1 MADNGSETNGQNMG
15 SYATRHPGRMAS
27 GMLLVG
33 TAIGASIMAAK
44 KNRDPSYLQKFMDNM
59 SKGH

>member
-1 MADNGSETNGQNMG
+1 MADNGPGANGQNTG
-15 SYATRHPGRMAS
+15 SYAIRHPRRMAS

-44 KNRDPSYLQKFMDNM
+44 KNRDRSSLQKFMDNM